1 MTKNKD
7 EFYFEIIIKSL
18 ENAKQFH
25 FDAKTLANIKSYGH
39 AYALAVLGFE
49 EVSKAWGI
57 FYLQFGIYQEED
69 EIIQDLFKKHITK
82 HFLGLESLSFIF
94 MILWNDFVANTKYK
108 DKLDNIKAID
118 ENGESQIDVFKEQY
132 WDLVLEMSTD
142 EDKEIAEA
150 ANKFIE
156 LKQITDDFS
165 RKNSFINNRKL
176 LGLYV
181 DVEFDNKTIT
191 GPEAFNED
199 NLEIISTLE
208 SFIEITE
215 TIMISFK
222 QNITNTTLVQYKE
235 FTKKI
240 MQKVR
245 ELENKENKN

>member
-1 MTKNKD
+1 
-7 EFYFEIIIKSL
+7 
-18 ENAKQFH
+18 
-25 FDAKTLANIKSYGH
+25 
-39 AYALAVLGFE
+39 
-49 EVSKAWGI
+49 
-57 FYLQFGIYQEED
+57 
-69 EIIQDLFKKHITK
+69 
-82 HFLGLESLSFIF
+82 